1 MNVIAVLGGGAG
13 GLATA
18 IDLVLR
24 GFSVRYWARSAS
36 RLTDGEL
43 VATGVL
49 DGRVRPQ
56 VITDDV
62 AHALEG
68 AQAAVV
74 SLPATAYPT
83 VVAALADAAR
93 AGPGL
98 PTLILHPGHT
108 GGALGVAAQLRKANA
123 SVPAIVEMST
133 LAYVARSPAPGTVS
147 VTGLAQ
153 RVRGAACFDSGDG
166 NALEAARRLFPCV
179 TPEPD
184 VLATSLS
191 NVNLVL
197 HPPGALLSAAWV
209 EATDGQFT
217 FYSEAMTPGV
227 ARVISA
233 LDRERR
239 IVAAAFGHR
248 LPLLEFEM
256 VAIGTA
262 DVARAAAADL
272 RGAIAGGAA
281 SATIMAPDSL
291 AHRYYRED
299 FAYGLV
305 PFLALA
311 DIAEV
316 DVPLARSLVITAAA
330 LLGVERATWGLTVDK
345 LGIAGYGVAALQGL
359 VRGELGHHERST
371 R

>member
-1 MNVIAVLGGGAG
+1 MSTIAVLGGGAG
-13 GLATA
+13 GVATA
-18 IDLVLR
+18 VDLGLR
-24 GFSVRYWARSAS
+24 GFSVRYWSRRAS

-49 DGRVRPQ
+49 DGRVRPE

-62 AHALEG
+62 TVALEG
-68 AQAAVV
+68 VQAAVV

-83 VVAALADAAR
+83 VMAALADAAH
-93 AGPGL
+93 AGTEL
-98 PTLILHPGHT
+98 PTLILNPGHT
-108 GGALGVAAQLRKANA
+108 GGALGVAAWLRDAHVT
-123 SVPAIVEMST
+123 VPPIVELST
-133 LAYVARSPAPGTVS
+133 LAYVARSPALGTVNI
-147 VTGLAQ
+147 TGLAR
-153 RVRGAACFDSGDG
+153 RVRGAACFDRGDG
-166 NALEAARRLFPCV
+166 QALDIAQRLFPSL

-209 EATDGQFT
+209 EATEGQFT
-217 FYSEAMTPGV
+217 FYGEAMTPGV

-239 IVAAAFGHR
+239 AVAAAFGHQ
-248 LPLLEFEM
+248 LPFLEREM

-262 DVARAAAADL
+262 DAARAAVADL
-272 RGAIAGGAA
+272 RGAITGGAA
-281 SATIMAPDSL
+281 NAMIMAPDNL
-291 AHRYYRED
+291 EHRYYRED

-311 DIAEV
+311 DVAEV

-330 LLGVERATWGLTVDK
+330 LLGVDRATWGLTAGK
-345 LGIAGYGVAALQGL
+345 MGITGYGVAALQGL
-359 VRGELGHHERST
+359 VRGELAHHERSI
-371 R
+371 

>member
-1 MNVIAVLGGGAG
+1 MSAIAVLGGGAG
-13 GLATA
+13 SLGTA
-18 IDLVLR
+18 VDLGLR
-24 GFSVRYWARSAS
+24 GFSVRYWGRRVS

-43 VATGVL
+43 VATGLL
-49 DGRVRPQ
+49 DGRVRPE

-62 AHALEG
+62 AVALEG
-68 AQAAVV
+68 VQAAVV

-93 AGPGL
+93 AGPEL

-108 GGALGVAAQLRKANA
+108 GGALGVAARLREANA
-123 SVPAIVEMST
+123 AVPPIVELST
-133 LAYVARSPAPGTVS
+133 LAYVARSPAPGRVN

-153 RVRGAACFDSGDG
+153 RVRGAACFDRGDG
-166 NALEAARRLFPCV
+166 NALEVARRLFPSV

-209 EATDGQFT
+209 EATEGRFT
-217 FYSEAMTPGV
+217 FYGEAMTPGV

-239 IVAAAFGHR
+239 AVAAEFGHR
-248 LPLLEFEM
+248 LPPLEQEM
-256 VAIGTA
+256 AAIGTA
-262 DVARAAAADL
+262 DAARAAVADL
-272 RGAIAGGAA
+272 RGAITGGAA
-281 SATIMAPDSL
+281 NATIMAPDSL
-291 AHRYYRED
+291 EHRYYRED

-311 DIAEV
+311 DVAGV

-330 LLGVERATWGLTVDK
+330 LLGVDQATWGLTVDK
-345 LGIAGYGVAALQGL
+345 MGIAGYGVAALQGL
-359 VRGELGHHERST
+359 VRRGLAHQERST